1 MGLHG
6 CGDGVNGPNQT
17 HQPAASNCREEI
29 NKLWEFCVW
38 IGGLPQGPITSWIQF
53 RVWRSVRW
61 IWKILVEMKHCSSSS
76 IKSCFFILIQK
87 DEWNLIK
94 YLFGKKKSWS
104 SYPTALVSTT
114 STLQPFAS
122 NWKMHPGCTT
132 RVQLFPSGSR
142 KRQESVEEKKTNT
155 HRKWEWKLSPFGRNF
170 LFRWQ
175 SFPFEFL

>member
-6 CGDGVNGPNQT
+6 CGDGVNGPKYS

-29 NKLWEFCVW
+29 NKLREFCVW

-76 IKSCFFILIQK
+76 IKSCFFILIQN

-94 YLFGKKKSWS
+94 YLFGKKKKKKIVD
-104 SYPTALVSTT
+104 PVIPQHLF
-114 STLQPFAS
+114 P
-122 NWKMHPGCTT
+122 P
-132 RVQLFPSGSR
+132 RQLFSRLHLIGKCTQDVQHEFNSSLPVQGSG
-142 KRQESVEEKKTNT
+142 KRA
-155 HRKWEWKLSPFGRNF
+155 
-170 LFRWQ
+170 
-175 SFPFEFL
+175 